1 MEFQMNELAKR
12 AELSKDTIRYYIKIG
27 LLKPRR
33 NFDNGYNLFN
43 DKDIIRL
50 RFICKAKYLGFTLK
64 EIKQIIIECEE
75 GHDPCPM
82 VREFLWRHIET
93 NKKHLQ
99 ECMSLQERMETAWE
113 KWQEMPDSQTTSA
126 EYCAMIESVVSKGI
140 AIDYANQM
148 PEQNFPVGVINNQN
162 SSTSNQEAK

>member
-12 AELSKDTIRYYIKIG
+12 TKLSKDTIRYYIKIG
-27 LLKPRR
+27 LLKPKR

-64 EIKQIIIECEE
+64 EIKQIIMECEE

-93 NKKHLQ
+93 NKKHLT
-99 ECMSLQERMETAWE
+99 ECMSLQERMETAWG
-113 KWQEMPDSQTTSA
+113 KWQAMPDSQTKFD
-126 EYCAMIESVVSKGI
+126 EYCAMIESVVSTDS
-140 AIDYANQM
+140 AIHHLNHPIDQSFSLTTNAAKK
-148 PEQNFPVGVINNQN
+148 VG
-162 SSTSNQEAK
+162 T

>member
-27 LLKPRR
+27 LLKPKR

-43 DKDIIRL
+43 DKDIVRL

-64 EIKQIIIECEE
+64 EIKQIIMECEE

-93 NKKHLQ
+93 NKKHLT

-113 KWQEMPDSQTTSA
+113 KWQAMPDNQTKFD
-126 EYCAMIESVVSKGI
+126 EYCAMIESVVSTDS
-140 AIDYANQM
+140 ALHNLNQPIDHKFSITTNA
-148 PEQNFPVGVINNQN
+148 
-162 SSTSNQEAK
+162 AKKRGT

>member
-12 AELSKDTIRYYIKIG
+12 AESSKDTIRYYIKIG
-27 LLKPRR
+27 LLKPKR

-43 DKDIIRL
+43 DKDIVRL

-64 EIKQIIIECEE
+64 EIKQIIMECKE

-93 NKKHLQ
+93 NKRHLT

-113 KWQEMPDSQTTSA
+113 KWQAMPDSQIKFD
-126 EYCAMIESVVSKGI
+126 EYCAMIESVVSTDSALHNLNPRKI
-140 AIDYANQM
+140 
-148 PEQNFPVGVINNQN
+148 
-162 SSTSNQEAK
+162 S